1 MEGEDEP
8 LVPRGKY
15 RSEGAAA
22 AVAAA
27 AAKSATEWAF
37 LSQRLLERESEMAV
51 RCRNGRGR
59 SVTFAGNKEDGHDER
74 EVKIRD
80 VGEYR
85 DEEELRLQMPTAGWP

>member
-1 MEGEDEP
+1 M
-8 LVPRGKY
+8 
-15 RSEGAAA
+15 
-22 AVAAA
+22 
-27 AAKSATEWAF
+27 
-37 LSQRLLERESEMAV
+37 RETEMAE

-59 SVTFAGNKEDGHDER
+59 SATFAGNKEDGHDER